1 MRKIYF
7 KDILSADALESLSR
21 CERWSFEK
29 EKEYDDHSWNS
40 GHYWNAHN
48 GELLFSIS
56 GRQPLKPRSCAY
68 EKTFT
73 YPYYAQC
80 SGLYF
85 IPYDNIDILYC
96 HSDLD
101 DKYFYILDSRDEIG
115 ECIMEEKKFKY
126 SIEEDLFDG
135 SKKLTW
141 EPQNEIEVL
150 GNQDYLGVYADETGV
165 YLNYKSVMYQTNH
178 LHPKRISPNA
188 GKNII
193 KIAILFEDKEQLIF
207 EIKEKPRLGYDWF
220 GFLFLIDE
228 KTVQRFCDNN
238 VIAIKVFINDG
249 TSYVIKDDQNQ
260 YEDQR
265 FLFRTWFKK
274 SIQIYEQL
282 GFKAEKEIAED
293 VNTSTEKCFVY
304 LMYDEKNGYYKIGIS
319 NNPQYRERTLQSEK
333 PSIRLL
339 CAKDFPARIIAEAIE
354 GALHK
359 AFAAKHM
366 RGEWFN
372 LEAQDVANIIKTLS

>member
-7 KDILSADALESLSR
+7 KDILSAAALESIAH
-21 CERWSFEK
+21 CDIWSFEK
-29 EKEYDDHSWNS
+29 EKEFDDHSWKS
-40 GHYWNAHN
+40 GHYWNTHT

-56 GRQPLKPRSCAY
+56 GHKSSKPRCEAY
-68 EKTFT
+68 KKTFK
-73 YPYYAQC
+73 YPYYAPC
-80 SGLYF
+80 NGLYF
-85 IPYDNIDILYC
+85 IPYNSIDIFDFHYDITEK
-96 HSDLD
+96 H
-101 DKYFYILDSRDEIG
+101 FFILESINEIG
-115 ECIMEEKKFKY
+115 ECLMEERNFKY

-150 GNQDYLGVYADETGV
+150 GNQVYLGVYADETGV
-165 YLNYKSVMYQTNH
+165 YLNYKRVLYQTNH

-220 GFLFLIDE
+220 GFLFPIDE
-228 KTVQRFCDNN
+228 KTVQSFCDNN

-249 TSYVIKDDQNQ
+249 TSYVIKDDKNQ

-265 FLFRTWFKK
+265 FLFRIWFKK
-274 SIQIYEQL
+274 TIQIYEHL
-282 GFKAEKEIAED
+282 GFKAEKEIAEEE
-293 VNTSTEKCFVY
+293 NTSTEKCFVY